1 MKALAALRQLSAICA
16 LVLLFSAVARADT
29 LTVPAV
35 TSLPV
40 GAAASP
46 FFSDVRVFNTSYT
59 TPIDVTAVYRCFLG
73 ACPASAPQITFTLGP
88 RESRPFDDMIQSA
101 FNAPSTAGG
110 VEFSSA
116 GDSIR
121 VTSRLFSPAAGGGT
135 NGMFVPGMKAT
146 DAHATSVLTGL
157 ANGAFRTN
165 IGFFNANDVGVS
177 ATIRLFQGNALL
189 GSQTVNVGP
198 HAGTQI
204 NRIFDVFGQGAVV
217 TTNAYAVVESSSAAA
232 PLFAYAAVIDNV
244 TADSSFVSGDLDA
257 ALPAGNPAP
266 TATPPGS
273 APPSPTPT
281 PTPTT
286 AATVVVN
293 LTAEQFKWSFDGG
306 GTSFVMHVGQTYEVH
321 MKTLDVTHGF
331 SGLPGIGLSGAA
343 LSPGAAVIVQ
353 TIRPTADQVG
363 SHVFVCDIFCGTGHG
378 FAGNIQIAQ

>member
-1 MKALAALRQLSAICA
+1 MKTLAVVRQLSAISA
-16 LVLLFSAVARADT
+16 LVLLFSAAARADT

-59 TPIDVTAVYRCFLG
+59 APVGVTAVYRCFLG
-73 ACPASAPQITFTLGP
+73 PCPAAPPQITFTLGP

-110 VEFSSA
+110 VEFTSA

-121 VTSRLFSPAAGGGT
+121 VTSRLFSPATGGGT
-135 NGMFVPGMKAT
+135 NGMFVPGMKVS

-165 IGFFNANDVGVS
+165 IGFYNGNDAGVA

-189 GSQTVNVGP
+189 GAQTVIVGP
-198 HAGTQI
+198 RSGTQL
-204 NRIFDVFGQGAVV
+204 NRIFDLFGQAAVV
-217 TTNAYAVVESSSAAA
+217 TTNAYAVVDSGNAAV

-257 ALPAGNPAP
+257 ALPAGNPAA
-266 TATPPGS
+266 TATPPG
-273 APPSPTPT
+273 ASPTPT
-281 PTPTT
+281 PTPT
-286 AATVVVN
+286 ASATVVVN

-321 MKTLDVTHGF
+321 MRTLDVTHGF

-353 TIRPTADQVG
+353 TVRPTGNQVG
-363 SHVFVCDIFCGTGHG
+363 NHTFVCDIFCGVGHG
-378 FAGNIQIAQ
+378 FAGNIQITQ

>member
-1 MKALAALRQLSAICA
+1 MKTLAAVRQLSAISA
-16 LVLLFSAVARADT
+16 LVLLFSAAARADT

-59 TPIDVTAVYRCFLG
+59 APVGVTAVYRCFLG
-73 ACPASAPQITFTLGP
+73 PCPAAPPQITFTLGP

-135 NGMFVPGMKAT
+135 NGMFVPGLKVS
-146 DAHATSVLTGL
+146 DAHSTSVLTGL

-165 IGFFNANDVGVS
+165 IGFYNGNDAGVA

-189 GSQTVNVGP
+189 GAQTVIVGP
-198 HAGTQI
+198 RSGTQL
-204 NRIFDVFGQGAVV
+204 NRIFDLFGQAAVV
-217 TTNAYAVVESSSAAA
+217 TTNAYAVVDSGNAAV

-257 ALPAGNPAP
+257 ALPAGNPAA
-266 TATPPGS
+266 TATPPG
-273 APPSPTPT
+273 ASPTPT

-286 AATVVVN
+286 SATVVVN

-321 MKTLDVTHGF
+321 MRTLDVTHGF

-353 TIRPTADQVG
+353 TVRPTGDQVG
-363 SHVFVCDIFCGTGHG
+363 NHAFVCDIFCGVGHG
-378 FAGNIQIAQ
+378 FAGNIQITQ

>member
-1 MKALAALRQLSAICA
+1 MKTLAALRQLSALSA
-16 LVLLFSAVARADT
+16 LVLLFSAGARADT

-40 GAAASP
+40 GSAASP

-59 TPIDVTAVYRCFLG
+59 APVGVTAVYRCFLG
-73 ACPASAPQITFTLGP
+73 ACPAAPPQITFTLGP

-110 VEFSSA
+110 VEFTSS

-135 NGMFVPGMKAT
+135 NGMFVPGLKASE
-146 DAHATSVLTGL
+146 AHATSVLTGL

-177 ATIRLFQGNALL
+177 ATIRLFQGGALL
-189 GSQTVNVGP
+189 GSQTVTVGP

-204 NRIFDVFGQGAVV
+204 NRIFDVFGQGAVL
-217 TTNAYAVVESSSAAA
+217 TTNAFAVVESGNAAA

-244 TADSSFVSGDLDA
+244 TADSSFVAGDPDVP
-257 ALPAGNPAP
+257 LPLGDPAP

-273 APPSPTPT
+273 TPPSPTPT

-353 TIRPTADQVG
+353 TVRPTADQVG
-363 SHVFVCDIFCGTGHG
+363 THVFVCDILCGSGHG
-378 FAGNIQIAQ
+378 FAGNIQITQ

>member
-1 MKALAALRQLSAICA
+1 MKTLAALRQLSALSA
-16 LVLLFSAVARADT
+16 LALLFSVGARAET

-40 GAAASP
+40 GSAASP

-59 TPIDVTAVYRCFLG
+59 APVGVTAVYRCFLG
-73 ACPASAPQITFTLGP
+73 PCPAAAPQVQFTVGP
-88 RESRPFDDMIQSA
+88 RESRAFDDMIQSA
-101 FNAPSTAGG
+101 FNTPSTAGA
-110 VEFSSA
+110 VEFTSSG
-116 GDSIR
+116 GDLR
-121 VTSRLFSPAAGGGT
+121 VTSRLFSPAAAGGT
-135 NGMFVPGMKAT
+135 NGMFVPGVKAS
-146 DAHATSVLTGL
+146 DAHFASVLPGL

-165 IGFFNANDVGVS
+165 IGFYNGNDVGVA
-177 ATIRLFQGNALL
+177 ATIRLFQGSALL
-189 GSQTVNVGP
+189 GSQTVIVGP
-198 HAGTQI
+198 RSGTQL

-244 TADSSFVSGDLDA
+244 TADSSFVAGDPDA
-257 ALPAGNPAP
+257 ALPAGDPAP

-343 LSPGAAVIVQ
+343 LSPGAAEIVQ